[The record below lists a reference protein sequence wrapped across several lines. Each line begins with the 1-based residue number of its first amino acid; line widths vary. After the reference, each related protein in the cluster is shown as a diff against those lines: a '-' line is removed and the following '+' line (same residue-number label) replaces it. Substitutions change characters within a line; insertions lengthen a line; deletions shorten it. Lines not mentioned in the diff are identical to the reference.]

1 VIWVWVGVA
10 VVLVAAGALVPVLSG
25 RDNRLRSNDEAV
37 SARSRYNQLGLYVED
52 LEELDDQQAMTLLR
66 TARERYDSTGAALAG
81 ARTEEDFLLAMRVAE
96 EGLQAVAD
104 AYARIGRT
112 GPRIEKQ
119 NVTNDLNARV
129 RSRSVLCESPS
140 RNDWVTRLYAA
151 VAHPRP
157 QSTVSPL
164 VGVRRFAGRVKRGGR
179 KPCASSG
186 ESRSPRSR

>member
-25 RDNRLRSNDEAV
+25 RDDRLRSNDEAV

-119 NVTNDLNARV
+119 
-129 RSRSVLCESPS
+129 
-140 RNDWVTRLYAA
+140 
-151 VAHPRP
+151 
-157 QSTVSPL
+157 
-164 VGVRRFAGRVKRGGR
+164 KRH
-179 KPCASSG
+179 K
-186 ESRSPRSR
+186 